1 MRGFLSI
8 LAVSLILIGAGS
20 VLTAPA
26 ATETHALDLSYE
38 VQDVPTNAAA
48 PAATQEAIVPDVLL
62 ASAGCCANGCCP
74 YAPRVETR
82 KVEREQTE
90 TVTTTETACS
100 ECNERSR
107 RHPVVG
113 AVCGA
118 GKAVRGIFG
127 HDRRAARRAARRGG

>member
-26 ATETHALDLSYE
+26 ATETHTLDLAYE
-38 VQDVPTNAAA
+38 VQDMPSD
-48 PAATQEAIVPDVLL
+48 AATPTATQKAVVPDVLL
-62 ASAGCCANGCCP
+62 ASAGGCANGCCP
-74 YAPRVETR
+74 YAPRIETR
-82 KVEREQTE
+82 KVEREQTK

-100 ECNERSR
+100 ESNERSR
-107 RHPVVG
+107 RRPVVG

-118 GKAVRGIFG
+118 GKVVRGIFG